1 MINTINIKQAQFE
14 VFRVGN
20 AESKEVILII
30 GSCRSV
36 PYLNYLDHY
45 NKLNNNRF
53 LIYFIDPFNYN
64 WDVNENRV
72 DSEAVIT
79 SLETD
84 KNLLDIISSATIFIH
99 EYYGNFGMFNTFK
112 DAEKNIYKFGMNPKI
127 DITLP
132 NFHDVF
138 IMFNDIAK
146 FDTEIRTM
154 AEDDLKSLGTLSD
167 ETLNKMFDISQT
179 NLNKFYDICLKSDFP
194 EMKEWFQN
202 NFLTTRLYWTYNHVS
217 KYFTLKLFEWMNE
230 KYLHLDLPS
239 SYWSFISK
247 EDMFD
252 NNYTSPTLY
261 DKKFYDYKWDEP
273 MQEFKLTF

>member
-1 MINTINIKQAQFE
+1 MINTMNIKEKQFS
-14 VFRVGN
+14 VFRIGN
-20 AESKEVILII
+20 PASKEVVLII

-45 NKLNNNRF
+45 NKLNGNRF
-53 LIYFIDPFNYN
+53 LVYFIDPFNYN
-64 WDVNENRV
+64 WDKDENRV

-79 SLETD
+79 ALETD
-84 KNLLDIISSATIFIH
+84 KNLLDIFASVKIFIH

-112 DAEKNIYKFGMNPKI
+112 DAEKNIYKFGMNPEI
-127 DITLP
+127 DITVP

-146 FDTEIRTM
+146 FDVEIRTM
-154 AEDDLKSLGTLSD
+154 AQADINMNGSLSEQTLQK
-167 ETLNKMFDISQT
+167 LFAISQN
-179 NLNKFYDICLKSDFP
+179 NLNKFYGVCIKSDFP
-194 EMKEWFQN
+194 EMKEWFQQ
-202 NFLTTRLYWTYNHVS
+202 NFLNTRLYWTYNHVS

-239 SYWSFISK
+239 SYWNAISE

-252 NNYTSPTLY
+252 NNYTSPTQY
-261 DKKFYDYKWDEP
+261 DKKFYDYKWNEP
-273 MQEFKLTF
+273 LAEFKL

>member
-14 VFRVGN
+14 VFRTGN
-20 AESKEVILII
+20 PASKEVVLII

-36 PYLNYLDHY
+36 PYLNYLDYY
-45 NKLNNNRF
+45 NKLNNNKY

-64 WDVNENRV
+64 WDKDEKRV

-79 SLETD
+79 ALETD
-84 KNLLDIISSATIFIH
+84 KNLLDIFSSVKIFIH

-112 DAEKNIYKFGMNPKI
+112 DAEKNIYKFGMNPEI
-127 DITLP
+127 DITVP

-146 FDTEIRTM
+146 FDAEIRTM
-154 AEDDLKSLGTLSD
+154 AQTDISMNGKLSD
-167 ETLNKMFDISQT
+167 CTLQKMFDISQA
-179 NLNKFYDICLKSDFP
+179 NLNKFYGICLKSDFP
-194 EMKEWFQN
+194 KMKEWFQQ

-217 KYFTLKLFEWMNE
+217 KYFTLKMFEWMNE
-230 KYLHLDLPS
+230 KFLHLDLPS
-239 SYWSFISK
+239 SYWNFISK

-252 NNYTSPTLY
+252 NNYTSPTQY
-261 DKKFYDYKWDEP
+261 DKKFYDYKWNEQLAD
-273 MQEFKLTF
+273 FKL